1 MKKRLIRPLLTITL
15 LVPALVPTKLYAET
29 LPNPFTLDDA
39 MSWSLTA
46 NPNLVRQQALQQFN
60 QAEQSAVIAQQGVN
74 LAFIGRLG
82 QREFLDERQ
91 DYNLAALQ
99 LTAPIYDF
107 GRTQAQLAALS
118 TASSANDQLLHYH
131 TLHYRL
137 ELMQGVFNIM
147 LADLNYRVQNEAMAI
162 AFVTLD
168 KVEEDFALERV
179 SERKLRESQRDYQT
193 AFLARQQAQ
202 LMMRQARMQLGNA
215 LGLGATV
222 VPRVDVPS
230 EIRLPDKLDTL
241 DVYQQRLEENNPL
254 LRALAL
260 NAAAEQQRVEFAKL
274 GSRPMITADAKV
286 GQLSSYPRTR
296 EGRWE
301 ASIGIEVPLYDRGLT
316 RAGVDKAL
324 SKVAIAQSEV
334 ELEAQRLRNHLTQL
348 YFELSLL
355 GVEEQA
361 LVAKQ
366 DFASVNLDFARAM
379 YENELQTDFG
389 NAMVE
394 ISQADYD
401 QLAFRF
407 RQILLWAQLNLLL
420 GADELLNFDGLMRE
434 SAND

>member
-1 MKKRLIRPLLTITL
+1 MKKRLIGPLLTAV
-15 LVPALVPTKLYAET
+15 LVVPTQLLAET

-39 MSWSLTA
+39 MSWSLSA

-82 QREFLDERQ
+82 QREFMDERQ

-118 TASSANDQLLHYH
+118 TASSANDQLLHHH
-131 TLHYRL
+131 TLHYRF

-179 SERKLRESQRDYQT
+179 SERKLRESQRDYQA

-202 LMMRQARMQLGNA
+202 LMMRQARIQLGNA

-230 EIRLPDKLDTL
+230 EIRLPAQLDSL

-260 NAAAEQQRVEFAKL
+260 NAAAEQQRVDFARL
-274 GSRPMITADAKV
+274 GSKPMINADAKV
-286 GQLSSYPRTR
+286 GQLSSYPRMR

-316 RAGVDKAL
+316 RAGVDKAM
-324 SKVAIAQSEV
+324 SKAAIAQAEV
-334 ELEAQRLRNHLTQL
+334 ELEAQRLRNQLTQL